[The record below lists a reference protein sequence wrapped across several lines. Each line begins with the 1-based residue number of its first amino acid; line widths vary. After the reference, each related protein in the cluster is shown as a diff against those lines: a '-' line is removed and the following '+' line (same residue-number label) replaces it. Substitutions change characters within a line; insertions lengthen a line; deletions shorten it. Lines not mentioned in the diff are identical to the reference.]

1 MGANA
6 TIYLPQDKVSLNDL
20 FPQVKSDGGFFFNP
34 TFHEFHLAADL
45 VRLNVM
51 LPSEVKKHL
60 AGLSGYV
67 QSLADEE
74 HHKSKALA
82 LIGRTRTVL
91 GLVTTATFE
100 SNPGLQDALTKIAA
114 RFSGF
119 LFLSNSIVLPDGRV
133 VVGPLRQPVGEKHP
147 EVPESALQ
155 GHVRTSLDSPRA
167 TPSQLERRERS
178 LEILKCLGVPYLAG
192 LPTVEDDASI
202 IPRLPG
208 EIARRCVAVALCAVK
223 GESNDQDLV
232 NRLVADLG
240 AEPYFSP
247 REAAFIRNESPTR
260 QDLVDTAWG
269 YEIVHVLLWSL
280 GYLKELKP
288 PHEICDVAGEAATVL
303 DRHAEGLEAN
313 AHPRSVGEL
322 LDMADLYYHYHWSAI
337 ELRLHGQSSDA
348 LNEEIIRERH
358 RALNWLIRYM
368 DQSWDDVQTDT

>member
-6 TIYLPQDKVSLNDL
+6 TIYLPQDKVSLDDL

-45 VRLNVM
+45 VRLNIM
-51 LPSEVKKHL
+51 PPAQVKKHL

-67 QSLADEE
+67 QSLAGEE

-100 SNPGLQDALTKIAA
+100 SNPGLHDALTRIAA

-133 VVGPLRQPVGEKHP
+133 VVGPLRQPVGGKHP
-147 EVPESALQ
+147 GVPESALQ
-155 GHVRTSLDSPRA
+155 GHVRTNLDSPRP
-167 TPSQLERRERS
+167 TPSQLGRRERS
-178 LEILKCLGVPYLAG
+178 LEILKRLGVPYLAT

-202 IPRLPG
+202 APRQPD

-223 GESNDQDLV
+223 GELNDKDLI
-232 NRLVADLG
+232 NRLVADFG
-240 AEPYFSP
+240 AEPYLSP
-247 REAAFIRNESPTR
+247 QEAAFIRNQSPTR
-260 QDLVDTAWG
+260 QELADNAWG
-269 YEIVHVLLWSL
+269 YEVVHVLLWSL
-280 GYLKELKP
+280 GYLPELKP
-288 PHEICDVAGEAATVL
+288 PNEICDVPGEAAIVR
-303 DRHAEGLEAN
+303 DHHAEGLEAN
-313 AHPRSVGEL
+313 AHARRVGEL

-368 DQSWDDVQTDT
+368 DQDWDDVQTDT